1 MVPDKPLL
9 DSIVT
14 EFRIL
19 VEEYYRGGFGFSGA
33 GLELAPLRSTS
44 QSLEISLY
52 LDCAFETNDPLPK
65 HLPSSLASKRNM
77 DAVKRTA
84 TTTGL
89 NVFNL
94 FLRNIR

>member
-1 MVPDKPLL
+1 MVPDKPLV

-14 EFRIL
+14 GCRLIRIL

-65 HLPSSLASKRNM
+65 HLPSSLA
-77 DAVKRTA
+77 VKRTVLPQFYMYL
-84 TTTGL
+84 TYLYITY
-89 NVFNL
+89 VEW
-94 FLRNIR
+94 